1 MIFYIIIFIL
11 GFVVG
16 CIAYSDAIS
25 VEIRKCKTT
34 QELIDLLVKLKLIKS
49 RHKTKQ

>member
-1 MIFYIIIFIL
+1 MIYILVFII
-11 GFVVG
+11 GFAVG

-34 QELIDLLVKLKLIKS
+34 QELIDLLVKLKLIKGK
-49 RHKTKQ
+49 HKTK

>member
-34 QELIDLLVKLKLIKS
+34 QELIDLLVKLKLVKS
-49 RHKTKQ
+49 RHKTER

>member
-1 MIFYIIIFIL
+1 MIFYVIIFIL

-25 VEIRKCKTT
+25 VEIRKCKTI
-34 QELIDLLVKLKLIKS
+34 QELTDTLVKLKLIKS
-49 RHKTKQ
+49 QHNTKQ